1 MSASFGFLKG
11 PRQRPY
17 IWKRSD
23 SIVRDMSDAPD
34 QRLLELLLDSW
45 DRNNTILLNL
55 LQALPEG
62 GLEVRAMEGSP
73 SIAQLFTHIH
83 FVRLV
88 FVLED
93 APEFARSLPEEEWVV
108 EPDSKRIAEMLNE
121 SAQAGRDAVKSRVER
136 GRDMD
141 LHYDHPIL
149 LLQHMLWHEGYHH
162 GQMKLALKLAKRPI
176 TDEEVGPVTWGV
188 WMRKK

>member
-1 MSASFGFLKG
+1 MDL
-11 PRQRPY
+11 
-17 IWKRSD
+17 
-23 SIVRDMSDAPD
+23 SDAPD
-34 QRLLELLLDSW
+34 QRLLAALLDSW

-55 LQALPEG
+55 LRALPAG

-73 SIAQLFTHIH
+73 SVAELFTHIH

-88 FVLED
+88 FLSED
-93 APEFARSLPEEEWVV
+93 APEFARELPEEEWAA
-108 EPDSKRIAEMLNE
+108 ERDPGRIAAMLND
-121 SAQAGRDAVKSRVER
+121 SARAVRDAVASRVEA

-162 GQMKLALKLAKRPI
+162 GQIKLALKVAGRPVA
-176 TDEEVGPVTWGV
+176 DEEAGPVTWGV
-188 WMRKK
+188 WMRKT